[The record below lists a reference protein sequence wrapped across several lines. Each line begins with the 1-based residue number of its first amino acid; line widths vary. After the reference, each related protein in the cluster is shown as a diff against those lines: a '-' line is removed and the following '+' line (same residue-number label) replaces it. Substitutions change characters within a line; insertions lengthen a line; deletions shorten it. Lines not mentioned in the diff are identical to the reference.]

1 MRTCRWVVDACILLG
16 VGGIGPFGGCEGR
29 DGVVGSIVVGVGQ
42 SVGIVGG
49 FDGDLGLGVVLV
61 LVQSIQGP
69 VFDPK

>member
-1 MRTCRWVVDACILLG
+1 M
-16 VGGIGPFGGCEGR
+16 EGWIE
-29 DGVVGSIVVGVGQ
+29 GLTVGQ

-69 VFDPK
+69 LCTN